1 MAYTADFALALG
13 PSYTGIADLRAQIVD
28 TAGANT
34 GGAIS
39 TGFVEVG
46 NGFYN
51 WVYASFP
58 DGHRGGVKFYS
69 AATPATFLAYASINP
84 EELENVDAKVS
95 TRATAATA
103 SLAVEA
109 LIASGIY
116 TWGDMM
122 RLLGGTQG
130 GLTAGAL
137 TGTFTIQDV
146 SNTKPMV
153 VATIDA
159 NGNRTAIALDLTP

>member
-69 AATPATFLAYASINP
+69 NATPATFLAYASINP
-84 EELENVDAKVS
+84 EELENVDTKVS

-103 SLAVEA
+103 AAAIGTRIL
-109 LIASGIY
+109 SGSFDY
-116 TWGDMM
+116 DQVM

-130 GLTAGAL
+130 GLLGGGG
-137 TGTFTIQDV
+137 TGTITIRDI
-146 SNTKPMV
+146 SDTKNML
-153 VATIDA
+153 VATYDA
-159 NGNRTAIALDLTP
+159 NKNRVTIALDLTP